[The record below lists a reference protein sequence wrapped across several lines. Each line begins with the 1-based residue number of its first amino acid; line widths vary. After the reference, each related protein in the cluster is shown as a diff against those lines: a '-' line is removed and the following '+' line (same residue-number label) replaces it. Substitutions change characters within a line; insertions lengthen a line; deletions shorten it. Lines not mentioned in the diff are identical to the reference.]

1 MSKCSICNLKFQE
14 QNLTEIGLGTN
25 VFECDKCWIEN

>member
-1 MSKCSICNLKFQE
+1 MNKCSICSLKFQE